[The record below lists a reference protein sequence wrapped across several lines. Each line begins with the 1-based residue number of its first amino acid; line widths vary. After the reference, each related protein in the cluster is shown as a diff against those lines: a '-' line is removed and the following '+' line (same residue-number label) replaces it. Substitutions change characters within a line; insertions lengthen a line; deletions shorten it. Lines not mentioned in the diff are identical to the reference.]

1 MTRQEQATTAG
12 TTAGTATAGPRLRAD
27 AVRNRERIVEAA
39 REVLGEQ
46 GAEAALDEI
55 ARRAGVGNATLYRH
69 FPSREALVS
78 AVMCT
83 VTERITERARA
94 ALEAEHDAFHIL
106 GRILLAT
113 IDERLGA
120 MCTLL
125 PSGWGREDRS
135 LMEASARL
143 QSVVEK
149 LVGRAQR
156 AGQLRDDIG
165 TGDLLIAIGR
175 LTRPL
180 PGPSSC
186 SWGEEQTR
194 RHLLIFLD
202 GLRAPGRSVLPG
214 RPTALDDLWDRP

>member
-1 MTRQEQATTAG
+1 MTRLSETGTPAG
-12 TTAGTATAGPRLRAD
+12 TGTTGHRPRAD

-69 FPSREALVS
+69 FPDRASLVG

-83 VTERITERARA
+83 VTERITARA
-94 ALEAEHDAFHIL
+94 QAALDEEHDAFHAL
-106 GRILLAT
+106 GQILLAS
-113 IDERLGA
+113 IDERVGA

-125 PSGWGREDRS
+125 PDGRGREDKA
-135 LMEASARL
+135 LTEATARL
-143 QSVVEK
+143 QAVMERLVE
-149 LVGRAQR
+149 RAR
-156 AGQLRDDIG
+156 RSGQLRDDIAA
-165 TGDLLIAIGR
+165 GDLLIATGR

-180 PGPSSC
+180 PGPSAC
-186 SWGEEQTR
+186 SWSEEQAR

-214 RPTALDDLWDRP
+214 RATGLGELWDRP